1 MPLVRHYMPED
12 LQISVMVQ
20 REFSTLETFLQVQTC
35 LSGKGGT
42 RASLG
47 THPTLET
54 NKQHCSLL
62 DVVDFKEE
70 KACDIGADIRLI
82 DLGQPNILIPLNA
95 TNSASQQQKKASNI
109 RSSIVSR
116 GE

>member
-1 MPLVRHYMPED
+1 MVR
-12 LQISVMVQ
+12 
-20 REFSTLETFLQVQTC
+20 REFTTLGMCKYRHVLQT
-35 LSGKGGT
+35 KEGT
-42 RASLG
+42 GASPG

-70 KACDIGADIRLI
+70 KTCDIGADIRLI

-95 TNSASQQQKKASNI
+95 TNSASQQQKKHLILDRASFLGGN
-109 RSSIVSR
+109 SYHL
-116 GE
+116 E